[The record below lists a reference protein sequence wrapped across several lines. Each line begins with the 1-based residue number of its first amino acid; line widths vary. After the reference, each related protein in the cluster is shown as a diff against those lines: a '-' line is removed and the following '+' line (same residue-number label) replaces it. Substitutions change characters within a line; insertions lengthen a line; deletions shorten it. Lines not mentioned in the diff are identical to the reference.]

1 MERFPETWFKQPLQ
15 GPLVYQGVEYV
26 LCQSTIFPWGCV
38 STVYRCLLCETGCM
52 RSDTSCLEHCRG
64 RRHQRQYSYLVR
76 QQTAW
81 LQEQSVPRTFET
93 HDGRRANEV
102 HEDVSGYF
110 NPFQTY
116 YPDGV
121 ANRKVGI
128 SCQLCQ
134 TGGTVTDF
142 ANRFAVLEH
151 CEISRRHGVL
161 RNRTLYCGN
170 YHPEITDTTNLLP
183 RIQQLPSHYYRW
195 YMERELLHY
204 IAAKEG
210 SMASFKSRRYAWYQV
225 WKKLE
230 TFELRYQMSILE
242 CAIWKEHMLEYDAT
256 IQFTSLVELEEF
268 LRDQGLD
275 YESYRWERRKTS
287 QAHGIIIGVIPFLQD
302 VPKITKG
309 TSKA

>member
-1 MERFPETWFKQPLQ
+1 MQPLQ
-15 GPLVYQGVEYV
+15 GPLVFQGVAFITCDTMIV
-26 LCQSTIFPWGCV
+26 LTQNANTTQRF
-38 STVYRCLLCETGCM
+38 YRCWLCGIKGDI
-52 RSDTSCLEHCRG
+52 RSEKSCLEHCRG
-64 RRHQRQYSYLVR
+64 RRHQRQYSFLVR

-81 LQEQSVPRTFET
+81 LQEQSVPRNFLGHQHRRH
-93 HDGRRANEV
+93 HDANDDDE
-102 HEDVSGYF
+102 EDVLGYF
-110 NPFQTY
+110 MPFRRWHF
-116 YPDGV
+116 G
-121 ANRKVGI
+121 KWEVGL
-128 SCQLCQ
+128 SCQLC
-134 TGGTVTDF
+134 GTAAF
-142 ANRFAVLEH
+142 PNRFAILEH
-151 CEISRRHGVL
+151 CETSRRHVVL
-161 RNRTLYCGN
+161 RNRTLYGGN

-183 RIQQLPSHYYRW
+183 RIQQLPSRYYRW

-210 SMASFKSRRYAWYQV
+210 SMASFMSRRYAWYQV